1 MTGEEREEQARQA
14 HDEEILRRAGNAQ
27 DLLEKP
33 LLVEAFAYLK
43 DRYSSNVMKADSR
56 DHDAIDENHRMFKA
70 LLQVEAELREVVKS
84 GKIVDKKREQR
95 EYQAA
100 VLKEDEE

>member
-1 MTGEEREEQARQA
+1 MTPEEREEQARLA
-14 HDEEILRRAGNAQ
+14 SEEKILVDASEAQ
-27 DLLEKP
+27 NLLAKP
-33 LLVEAFAYLK
+33 LLIQAFAYLK
-43 DRYSSNVMKADSR
+43 NRYISNITKAESR
-56 DHDAIDENHRMFKA
+56 NRDAIDENHRMYKA
-70 LLQVEAELREVVKS
+70 IVQVELELQEVVKS